1 MKAAGISGRKPERVC
16 RFGAETDR
24 MTHAEY
30 RAHLQ
35 KLVRT
40 AVRVYDEIGRARH
53 ADVLRDLPADDM
65 IEQMEIILEDAGNTA
80 LSLRGQLEEAVNE
93 LPTDWPEQT
102 PS

>member
-1 MKAAGISGRKPERVC
+1 
-16 RFGAETDR
+16 
-24 MTHAEY
+24 MTHDDC

-35 KLVRT
+35 TLVRT
-40 AVRVYDEIGRARH
+40 AERLYDEIGRARH

-65 IEQMEIILEDAGNTA
+65 IEQMGIILEDAGETA

-93 LPTDWPEQT
+93 LPTDWPEPA